1 VTQPRIF
8 GAATD
13 SNERFKP
20 GRIRLRI
27 AVALLLLFAVA
38 LVYQPLGDHE
48 FLLLDDFTYVSE
60 NPYVQSGLNSQSIH
74 WALTKPFFTMRTPVT
89 LLSYLVGA
97 ELFGTDPGPTL
108 LVNAL
113 FHALAVLLLF
123 AALARMTGCIG
134 RSAFVAGVFALHPL
148 HVESVAWA
156 SERKDVL
163 CGMFWMLTVWA
174 HARYAERPSI
184 GRIAFVW
191 ISGALAMASKP
202 MAITLPFALLLL
214 DCWPLGRLGQLGQ
227 LGGESKLCWS
237 ILGRRIL
244 EKLPL
249 FLLAAAITAWT
260 FQTHPSASLL
270 GAAPSIPVE
279 LRFQNALVSYAG
291 YLRSA
296 FWPTNLG
303 IFYPYPASYPL
314 WQPLL
319 AAALLLALS
328 VGALL
333 GLRRRPYLFVGWF
346 WFVGT
351 LLPVIGL
358 IQAGHQAMADRY
370 VYVPLMG
377 ISIAVSWGIAEL
389 PLFAARRRAIAA
401 FAAAVLIALGCAT
414 SYQLRH
420 WQNGALLFAH
430 TLAINGEDPTTRNL
444 LGLSLLDQGRID
456 EGVTTL
462 AGVLRFGG
470 PIEEL
475 RPLIF
480 DHLTRAGDARHE
492 RADLMTA
499 VLYYRAA
506 LDVKIDSA
514 PLQLRLGRTLLRQT
528 RYEAAIEVLRTALAL
543 DPNGVE
549 AHFSLGMAYEFSGRR
564 RRAARQYREALRLK
578 PGSRVIQKQLDEL
591 RLRGG

>member
-1 VTQPRIF
+1 M
-8 GAATD
+8 D
-13 SNERFKP
+13 SNERLEP
-20 GRIRLRI
+20 GNIRQRIV
-27 AVALLLLFAVA
+27 VALLLLFAVA
-38 LVYQPLGDHE
+38 LVYHPLGDHE

-60 NPYVQSGLNSQSIH
+60 NPYVQSGLNSESVR

-97 ELFGTDPGPTL
+97 EIFGTDPGPTL

-123 AALARMTGCIG
+123 AALARMTGCVG

-148 HVESVAWA
+148 HVESVAWV

-163 CGMFWMLTVWA
+163 CGMFWMLTLWA

-214 DCWPLGRLGQLGQ
+214 DCWPLGRLGGLGGESGR
-227 LGGESKLCWS
+227 LGGESKFGWN

-270 GAAPSIPVE
+270 GAAQPIAAA

-291 YLRSA
+291 YLGSA

-319 AAALLLALS
+319 AAALLLTLS
-328 VGALL
+328 VVALL

-346 WFVGT
+346 WFAGT
-351 LLPVIGL
+351 LVPVIGL

-377 ISIAVSWGIAEL
+377 ISIAVAWGIAEL
-389 PLFAARRRAIAA
+389 PLFAARRRAVGAV
-401 FAAAVLIALGCAT
+401 AAAVLIALGCAT
-414 SYQLRH
+414 SYQLRL

-430 TLAINGEDPTTRNL
+430 NLAINGEDPTTRNL

-462 AGVLRFGG
+462 ASLIRRNG

-475 RPLIF
+475 RPIIF
-480 DHLTRAGDARHE
+480 DHLTTAGNARHK
-492 RADLMTA
+492 RGDLMTA

-506 LDVKIDSA
+506 LDVKPESA
-514 PLQLRLGRTLLRQT
+514 PLQLQLGRTLLRQT
-528 RYEAAIEVLRTALAL
+528 RYEAAIEVLRTAIAL
-543 DPNGVE
+543 DPNDAE
-549 AHFSLGMAYEFSGRR
+549 AHFSLGMAFEFSGQR

-578 PGSRVIQKQLDEL
+578 PGSRVIRKQLDGL
-591 RLRGG
+591 RKRAEPAS